1 MTPARRWRRAAAGI
15 VVGLD
20 VVLLVLGAAAIP
32 GFTPYAL
39 PVLAGATVWGLL
51 RPGGWGALALV
62 LAQVLTVTV
71 PRAAPESVTDWAVAA
86 VAAAAVLLT
95 HLVLALLA
103 AFPPGAALP
112 GATLRRWGRQ
122 AGLLA
127 TLGGVAAGVGVSA
140 PRPLRRGGRGC
151 SPRHSSSSPR
161 RPPWSGSGPAGAEAA
176 RRPRGSDGGVPRD
189 GVRRNACAVR
199 ACGHPR
205 RRAGRWSG

>member
-127 TLGGVAAGVGVSA
+127 TLGGVAAGVGALGTATPQAWGPWVLA
-140 PRPLRRGGRGC
+140 AAFLLVAATAALVRQRTRRG
-151 SPRHSSSSPR
+151 
-161 RPPWSGSGPAGAEAA
+161 
-176 RRPRGSDGGVPRD
+176 
-189 GVRRNACAVR
+189 
-199 ACGHPR
+199 
-205 RRAGRWSG
+205 